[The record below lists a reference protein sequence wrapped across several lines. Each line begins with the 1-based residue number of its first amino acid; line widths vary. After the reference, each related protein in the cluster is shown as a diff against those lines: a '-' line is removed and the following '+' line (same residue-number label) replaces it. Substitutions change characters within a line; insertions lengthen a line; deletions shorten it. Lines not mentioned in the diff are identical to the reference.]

1 MWNTSRAAFFRF
13 PGLGW
18 AWPKERLD
26 SLIYA
31 AIAPDQ
37 DKALAHFRPWLTGI
51 DLNDMGFRE
60 HRLLAAITARFGNS
74 LADFPEY
81 PRLVGLQ
88 RNLWTKSRM
97 ALRDTV
103 PVLRLFA
110 ENGIPVMLLKGA
122 ARLALCSADQ
132 KARVSH
138 DLDVLVP
145 PSHIDQALALLGEK
159 EWHGSSG
166 ESHNC
171 IIARSNGLR
180 AMNFF
185 GGRFGD
191 IDLHQWA
198 YGFQTPMP
206 GLEAALWGNAVQ
218 AEFFGVPVLVPAAS
232 DRIALAIFHSAYDAH
247 NHSDWLIDCAHYLSD
262 TELDW
267 DRLSDTIA
275 KAGIELPA
283 AVALSYLSA
292 RIGLP
297 MDRKFLSRL
306 QRSGVTGI
314 TTRVAGVLEAK
325 PQSDWTPPVRLARR
339 FVKSL
344 RLRRQEKPITPAQI
358 VTGKFRSGAEHRTED
373 DQKIMFLDQAQP
385 GKFSFEITVDL
396 DVKHVPRRYEFELNS
411 EGRHLTRLCKRTLV
425 TRQGRKRLCFS
436 GTVTLTEQDNGLW
449 LEARPG
455 RYLYPGVAVKMV
467 DKYATVPFRLVD
479 FQLKAG

>member
-1 MWNTSRAAFFRF
+1 MWNSTRPAFFRF

-18 AWPKERLD
+18 AWPKDRLD

-37 DKALAHFRPWLTGI
+37 DQALAHFKPWLTGI

-60 HRLLAAITARFGNS
+60 HRLLTAISARFGNA
-74 LADFPEY
+74 LAGFPEY

-110 ENGIPVMLLKGA
+110 DNGIPVMLLKGA

-166 ESHNC
+166 ESHHC

-206 GLEAALWGNAVQ
+206 ELETALWDNAVQ
-218 AEFFGVPVLVPAAS
+218 AEFFGVQVLVPAAS

-247 NHSDWLIDCAHYLSD
+247 NHSDWLIDCAHYLRD
-262 TELDW
+262 PELDW
-267 DRLSDTIA
+267 GRLSDTIA
-275 KAGIELPA
+275 KAGINFPA
-283 AVALSYLSA
+283 AVAFSYLNA

-297 MDRKFLSRL
+297 IDRKFSSRL
-306 QRSGVTGI
+306 QRFEDTGI
-314 TTRVAGVLEAK
+314 ATKVAGVLEAK
-325 PQSDWTPPVRLARR
+325 PQSDWTPSVRLARR

-344 RLRRQEKPITPAQI
+344 RLRRQVKPATRAAVIK
-358 VTGKFRSGAEHRTED
+358 GKFGHGAEDSTEN
-373 DQKIMFLDQAQP
+373 DQNITFLAQAQP
-385 GKFSFEITVDL
+385 GKFRFDITVDL
-396 DVKHVPRRYEFELNS
+396 DVKDVPRRYEFELNS
-411 EGRHLTRLCKRTLV
+411 EARHLTRLNKRTLV
-425 TRQGRKRLCFS
+425 TRQGRKRLRFS
-436 GTVTLTEQDNGLW
+436 GTVTLTEQDSGLW

-455 RYLYPGVAVKMV
+455 RYLYPGVAAKAVAR
-467 DKYATVPFRLVD
+467 YGTVPFRLVE
-479 FQLKAG
+479 FQLKAQ

>member
-1 MWNTSRAAFFRF
+1 MWNTSRAGFFRF

-37 DKALAHFRPWLTGI
+37 DQALAHFKPWLTGI
-51 DLNDMGFRE
+51 DLDDMGFRE
-60 HRLLAAITARFGNS
+60 HRLLAAITARFGTA
-74 LADFPEY
+74 LAGFPEY

-110 ENGIPVMLLKGA
+110 DNGIPVMLLKGA

-145 PSHIDQALALLGEK
+145 PSHINQALALLGQLD
-159 EWHGSSG
+159 WQGSSG
-166 ESHNC
+166 ESHSC
-171 IIARSNGLR
+171 IIARSKSLR

-206 GLEAALWGNAVQ
+206 DVEAALWDNAVQ
-218 AEFFGVPVLVPAAS
+218 AGFFGVPVLVPAAS
-232 DRIALAIFHSAYDAH
+232 DRIALAIYHSAYDAH
-247 NHSDWLIDCAHYLSD
+247 NHSDWLIDCAHYLND
-262 TELDW
+262 PELDW
-267 DRLSDTIA
+267 DRLSDTIE
-275 KAGIELPA
+275 KTGIEFPA
-283 AVALSYLSA
+283 AVALSYLNA
-292 RIGLP
+292 HVGLP
-297 MDRKFLSRL
+297 MDQEFLSRL
-306 QRSGVTGI
+306 QCPGTTGLAAK
-314 TTRVAGVLEAK
+314 VAGVLEAK
-325 PQSDWTPPVRLARR
+325 PQSDWTLPVRLGRR
-339 FVKSL
+339 IAKSV
-344 RLRRQEKPITPAQI
+344 RLMRQEKP
-358 VTGKFRSGAEHRTED
+358 VTRVKIFKGKFGPGAEHSAEN
-373 DQKIMFLDQAQP
+373 DQKITLLHRAQP
-385 GKFSFEITVDL
+385 GTFGIEITIDL
-396 DVKHVPRRYEFELNS
+396 DVKDVPRRYEFELNS
-411 EGRHLTRLCKRTLV
+411 ETRHLARLRKRTLI
-425 TRQGRKRLCFS
+425 TRQGRKRLRFT
-436 GTVTLTEQDNGLW
+436 GTVTLTEQDTGLW

-455 RYLYPGVAVKMV
+455 RYLHPGVAAKTLAR
-467 DKYATVPFRLVD
+467 YSTVPFRLVD
-479 FQLKAG
+479 FQLKAN